1 MKNIKTFE
9 KYSSLKVSLDDK
21 KQMEIK
27 LDDEVLG
34 GKFKNKKIKVKKI
47 DINDKGDI
55 TINDKPFSKFRNID

>member
-1 MKNIKTFE
+1 MKNLKTFE

-27 LDDEVLG
+27 LEDEVLG

-47 DINDKGDI
+47 DINAKGDI
-55 TINDKPFSKFRNID
+55 TINDKPFSKFRTNQ